1 MPESRNGRTPLHGP
15 WSVGRRGGKQV
26 PPSDSSRTP
35 PLAGRNQG
43 EFAQDG
49 SQPDLQLGPRKA
61 ERPADPGQRTQE
73 ARTVTVEP
81 LASAM
86 EDPGRIR
93 LASQTAERH
102 HSKNSNWVVDATAA
116 SMRGPIWTTRRSKWF
131 RTLLLL
137 LMLAM
142 LVAVAVWSP
151 ARLQALAA
159 SAIELLLSTDIP
171 TSRSA
176 PGPAPLVGQLDV
188 TSSPSGI
195 ELFVDGELRGRTP
208 LQFVLNAGNHEL
220 TFVSPI
226 GDVRRRVRV
235 RPGHRTLFSETIF
248 PSTLVIST
256 NAETE
261 VRIDGRVIGNVGD
274 YSVQLPPG
282 HYQIALKYVKTG
294 ARSTYQ
300 VEVFPGQ
307 ITSFDAHSPG

>member
-1 MPESRNGRTPLHGP
+1 M
-15 WSVGRRGGKQV
+15 QV

-35 PLAGRNQG
+35 P
-43 EFAQDG
+43 FADRSQAAFPQDG
-49 SQPDLQLGPRKA
+49 RQPCLPLGPRKA
-61 ERPADPGQRTQE
+61 ESPADPGHRTQE
-73 ARTVTVEP
+73 ARTVTVQP
-81 LASAM
+81 LASDM

-93 LASQTAERH
+93 LAPQPAEGH
-102 HSKNSNWVVDATAA
+102 HSQNSDWVVGATAA

-142 LVAVAVWSP
+142 LVAVAVWTP

-159 SAIELLLSTDIP
+159 STIELLLSTDIP

-176 PGPAPLVGQLDV
+176 AGPAPLVGQLDV

-208 LQFVLNAGNHEL
+208 LQLVLNAGNHEL

-226 GDVRRRVRV
+226 GEVRRRVRV
-235 RPGHRTLFSETIF
+235 RPGHRTVFSEAIF
-248 PSTLVIST
+248 PGTLVIST
-256 NAETE
+256 DTETE
-261 VRIDGRVIGNVGD
+261 VRIDGRVIDTVGD
-274 YSVQLPPG
+274 YSVTLAPG
-282 HYQIALKYVKTG
+282 FYQIALKYVKTG
-294 ARSTYQ
+294 ARSSYQ

-307 ITSFDAHSPG
+307 VTSFDARSPGQGPAQE